1 MKTAGT
7 HYLYASALF
16 VSTKPYLVNTILG
29 SCVAVCIWDQTL
41 QFGGINH
48 FMLPWW
54 NGQGLSSPKFGNIA
68 IYKLVEKMETLG
80 CSKENLQ
87 AKIFGGG
94 EILEFGNDHFHIG
107 ERNIETAYELLK
119 EFGIPI
125 TGQSVGGKLGRKIQ
139 FSTDTGNVKMKF
151 INKPGPNTSQV
162 LSK

>member
-7 HYLYASALF
+7 HYLYASNLF
-16 VSTKPYLVNTILG
+16 VSTRPYHVNTILG
-29 SCVAVCIWDQTL
+29 SCVAVCIWDQKL

-68 IYKLVEKMETLG
+68 IYKLVEKMEALG
-80 CSKENLQ
+80 CSKKNLQ

-94 EILEFGNDHFHIG
+94 EILEFGHDHFHIG

-119 EFGIPI
+119 EIGIPI

-139 FSTDTGNVKMKF
+139 FSTDTGNVKMKY
-151 INKPGPNTSQV
+151 INKPGVKTSD
-162 LSK
+162 